1 MVDNYSNVKLALISK
16 YDTFVWPRHVR
27 WPFYTNVDSNVQL
40 KVTATAVIIR
50 KRGWFSRIPFC
61 VLLCAF
67 YNNSDAFLMPMTSL
81 MIPQQPKIN
90 PFYIIL
96 YLLPLIFFFE
106 NGIRMEITFYLC
118 WYWYLI
124 QCISRLYA
132 IFHNDIYSYDWLTN
146 SIWVATLLNSTND
159 CAT

>member
-27 WPFYTNVDSNVQL
+27 WLFYTNVDSNVQL

-81 MIPQQPKIN
+81 MIPQQPKMN

-106 NGIRMEITFYLC
+106 NGIRMEMKFFLC

-124 QCISRLYA
+124 Q
-132 IFHNDIYSYDWLTN
+132 
-146 SIWVATLLNSTND
+146 WVAFMPYFIMTFIHMNGLPMLFGWQH
-159 CAT
+159 C

>member
-1 MVDNYSNVKLALISK
+1 MISK

-27 WPFYTNVDSNVQL
+27 WLFYTNVDSNVQL

-124 QCISRLYA
+124 QCIHMIMITSEMAPQNCHFKQCELL
-132 IFHNDIYSYDWLTN
+132 IHNLIP
-146 SIWVATLLNSTND
+146 VAFMP
-159 CAT
+159 

>member
-27 WPFYTNVDSNVQL
+27 WLFYTNVDSNVQL

-67 YNNSDAFLMPMTSL
+67 YNNSDAFLMLMTSL
-81 MIPQQPKIN
+81 LIPQQTKIN

-96 YLLPLIFFFE
+96 YSLPLIVFFE
-106 NGIRMEITFYLC
+106 NGIRMEITLYLC
-118 WYWYLI
+118 WYWYL
-124 QCISRLYA
+124 ISRLYA

-146 SIWVATLLNSTND
+146 AIWVATLLNNTND

>member
-27 WPFYTNVDSNVQL
+27 WLFYTNVDSNVQL

-96 YLLPLIFFFE
+96 YLLPIILFLRKWNTYGNYILLMLILVLDTMFRNE
-106 NGIRMEITFYLC
+106 
-118 WYWYLI
+118 
-124 QCISRLYA
+124 
-132 IFHNDIYSYDWLTN
+132 IYSSDWLTN
-146 SIWVATLLNSTND
+146 AIWVATLLNNTND

>member
-1 MVDNYSNVKLALISK
+1 MTVYLKELILWMIRKIIKLIWCYIYSDLLFTKNTLPLLPRNMVDNYSNVKLALISK

-27 WPFYTNVDSNVQL
+27 WLFYTNVDSNVQL

-81 MIPQQPKIN
+81 LIPQQTKIN

-96 YLLPLIFFFE
+96 YLL
-106 NGIRMEITFYLC
+106 
-118 WYWYLI
+118 
-124 QCISRLYA
+124 A
-132 IFHNDIYSYDWLTN
+132 
-146 SIWVATLLNSTND
+146 
-159 CAT
+159 